1 MARKRHDLREDDG
14 FNTPAEMLARLAYLA
29 WLASLPAGI
38 LLTLAGLLTARWP
51 LALGGVA
58 GLTLGWCVRDW
69 LRRRERFEPA
79 AAALDAVP
87 EIGARAEETR
97 LARLVVLLREWDA
110 LEQRRGTPGFDPWA
124 VQAVRNDIHAVVE
137 NDPALISLFRTHRQA
152 A

>member
-1 MARKRHDLREDDG
+1 MARKRCDGDDDG
-14 FNTPAEMLARLAYLA
+14 FNTPAEMLARFAYLV

-38 LLTLAGLLTARWP
+38 LLTLAGLLAARWP
-51 LALGGVA
+51 LALGGIA
-58 GLTLGWCVRDW
+58 ALTIGWCVRDW
-69 LRRRERFEPA
+69 LRRGERFAAA

-97 LARLVVLLREWDA
+97 LERLVVLLREWDA

-124 VQAVRNDIHAVVE
+124 VQAVRNDILAVVE
-137 NDPALISLFRTHRQA
+137 DDPALISLFRNHCPA